1 MNFIDNILT
10 DAFFRDR
17 CRLKGAEPQ
26 IDPAD
31 LCFRNTYDTPMSQMR
46 VISEI
51 VLVIWSVLYL
61 VKAAREAT
69 FLERKVYI
77 QSMALCPSRVVF
89 LLGCAVMVLNV
100 PLRLACKPKEE
111 DTLAITVML
120 CTGPYF
126 LFFCRFEKKPSHS
139 PHPQNTCI
147 DIFVGVSS

>member
-1 MNFIDNILT
+1 M
-10 DAFFRDR
+10 
-17 CRLKGAEPQ
+17 
-26 IDPAD
+26 
-31 LCFRNTYDTPMSQMR
+31 CFRNTYDTPVSQIR

-51 VLVIWSVLYL
+51 ALVIWSVLYL

-89 LLGCAVMVLNV
+89 LFGCTIMVLNV

-111 DTLAITVML
+111 DTMAITVML

-126 LFFCRFEKKPSHS
+126 LFFCRQATANCDYKTNLRNDKIKLIAINLFLKKKL
-139 PHPQNTCI
+139 NVYVLVLFLT
-147 DIFVGVSS
+147 